1 MSLPDN
7 EADPGAATTRLAIDL
22 DALAEN
28 WRTMRDLSG
37 NARCGAAVKANAY
50 GTGAER
56 AAPRLAQAG
65 CKDFFVADANEG
77 ANLRPLLPEARIF
90 VLNGVFGGSLGQVLA
105 HDLIPVINSPEQAQF
120 WTGHAGGRDHAL
132 HVDTGMNR
140 LGLTPEQAIDHAR
153 AGGHAPLLLMS
164 HFACADEP
172 DHPLNARQIE
182 AFAQVRALFSGVDA
196 SLANS
201 AGILLDPGAHHEL
214 TRPGIALYGANPVNG
229 SDRQMR
235 SVVTAETRI
244 LQIRHARAGEPVS
257 YGSAHVLTRDSR
269 IAVCGVGYADGFHRS
284 GSGAGVPLR
293 SAVPNGTFGAT
304 DGVRVPVI
312 GKITMDLTMFDV
324 TDLPEGS
331 VSVGDWIEILGPT
344 IHLNEAARAAGT
356 ISYELLTS
364 LGHRATRSYKGMAAN

>member
-1 MSLPDN
+1 MSLPDH
-7 EADPGAATTRLAIDL
+7 EADAGAATTRLSVDL
-22 DALAEN
+22 DALADN

-50 GTGAER
+50 GTGAVR

-65 CKDFFVADANEG
+65 CTDFFVADANEG
-77 ANLRPLLPEARIF
+77 ASLRPHLPDARIF
-90 VLNGVFGGSLGQVLA
+90 VLNGVFDGSFSQILA

-120 WTGHAGGRDHAL
+120 WTGNAGGRAYAL

-140 LGLTPEQAIDHAR
+140 LGLTPEQAAEHAR
-153 AGGHAPLLLMS
+153 TEGHSPVLMMS

-182 AFAQVRALFSGVDA
+182 TFGEVRTLFPGIDA

-201 AGILLDPGAHHEL
+201 AGIFLDPCAHHEL
-214 TRPGIALYGANPVNG
+214 TRPGIALYGANPVSG

-235 SVVTAETRI
+235 CVVTAETRV

-257 YGSAHVLTRDSR
+257 YGAAHVLTRDSR
-269 IAVCGVGYADGFHRS
+269 IAVCGVGYADGLHRS
-284 GSGAGVPLR
+284 GSGSGVPLR
-293 SAVPNGTFGAT
+293 AAVPNGTFGAIG
-304 DGVRVPVI
+304 GVRVPVI
-312 GKITMDLTMFDV
+312 GKITMDLSMFDV
-324 TDLPEGS
+324 TDIPEGS
-331 VSVGDWIEILGPT
+331 VSAGDWIEVLGPT
-344 IHLNEAARAAGT
+344 IHLNEAADAAGT

-364 LGHRATRSYKGMAAN
+364 LGKRAARSHHG